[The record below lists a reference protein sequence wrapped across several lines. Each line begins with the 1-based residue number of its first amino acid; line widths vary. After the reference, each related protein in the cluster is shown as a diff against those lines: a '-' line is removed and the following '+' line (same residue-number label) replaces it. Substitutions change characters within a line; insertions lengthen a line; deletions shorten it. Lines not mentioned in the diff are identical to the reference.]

1 VTSKRNE
8 HAAENNYRSNHV
20 GGSWPERS
28 FGAHGR
34 MVALSP
40 ETRKM
45 ELETTPITR
54 NLNDGSRSIAFSS
67 EVRSGSRKENAS
79 KQKIRA
85 SVLIQSEPKW
95 L

>member
-1 VTSKRNE
+1 MQRK
-8 HAAENNYRSNHV
+8 NN
-20 GGSWPERS
+20 GSGE
-28 FGAHGR
+28 
-34 MVALSP
+34 
-40 ETRKM
+40 K
-45 ELETTPITR
+45 
-54 NLNDGSRSIAFSS
+54 GSAGLKQARARAQQKASDLPGLFQSRLIAFSS